1 MCVKLYSRDLNP
13 GPYPPH
19 PTSTYTCGVATAS
32 TVYGGEGTSFLRRYC
47 CEMMQMNRQKNNY
60 PKYKKT

>member
-19 PTSTYTCGVATAS
+19 LISTYICGVTIAPK
-32 TVYGGEGTSFLRRYC
+32 VCGGKIALNSDCLEFGL
-47 CEMMQMNRQKNNY
+47 
-60 PKYKKT
+60 